1 MFRKPIRE
9 TVAVFPAQESQ
20 LAGLRK
26 TVEEICHQTSL
37 TSKDINNIIL
47 AIEEGATNIIRHAY
61 LLGDGEIRLK
71 VAAFKDFIIF
81 SLFDHGKSFQPP
93 DKTKLDL
100 KKMSAT
106 GRKGGLGFYLIN
118 KVMDRVEYF
127 SLEGENEL
135 RLTKFLTDKGEK
147 KLQWSG
153 GLSLR
158 VKFSAW
164 TFLIV
169 LILVA
174 GAYYFIDSSTT
185 RYIRSRLDKTISA
198 LSNTIAAQTYGY
210 IINHRSD
217 VEFDELA
224 VSYQRANND
233 ILIAVVVV
241 DKGGD
246 VLADSR
252 GLSRL
257 HTLYDPK
264 KLELISTVDSQAVFY
279 PEGGNP
285 ILIRKVNYGGV
296 SIGTVIMEY
305 SIRGTEAQLKQAQ
318 RTVAIVTGIGLLIGI
333 AGIYLLSNYF
343 VRPIGRIVSRVRRF
357 SEGDLDS
364 QLPLTGAE
372 EFYEISKGLNELI
385 MRIRRDR
392 KNIIEREILQKEM
405 QMAEEIQ
412 RALIP
417 KTLPTIQGV
426 DIGAIYKAARM
437 VGGDLFDFV
446 RIDDYTIGVAVADV
460 SGKGIPGSLVMSM
473 VRTALRLE
481 SRGNKSSRNILVHL
495 NDFVADDIKRGR
507 FVTILLCI
515 IDTRTGKMNFA
526 SAGHNPMIHF
536 SSESGQAS
544 FLNARGMPV
553 GIKAGQ
559 ADFAISLEEATVDLH
574 KNDFLVIY
582 TDGVTESRV
591 SRAGAYGTDRII
603 DILKE
608 NAALSASEV
617 AAIIEA
623 DLTRFIGRREQHD
636 DITMVI
642 LKNCPPSD
650 RSESVPASLK
660 DHETSD
666 SAKSQIDLI
675 AIKANGDSSTL
686 PE

>member
-37 TSKDINNIIL
+37 TSKEINNIIL
-47 AIEEGATNIIRHAY
+47 AVEEGATNIIRHAY
-61 LLGDGEIRLK
+61 LLGEGEIRLK
-71 VAAFKDFIIF
+71 VAVFRDFIIL

-135 RLTKFLTDKGEK
+135 RLTRFLTDKGEK

-210 IINHRSD
+210 IINRRSD

-224 VSYQRANND
+224 VSYQRAND
-233 ILIAVVVV
+233 ILTAVVIVNE
-241 DKGGD
+241 GGE

-257 HTLYDPK
+257 HTPYDPK

-285 ILIRKVNYGGV
+285 ILVRKINYGGA
-296 SIGTVIMEY
+296 SIGAVIMEY
-305 SIRGTEAQLKQAQ
+305 STRGTEAQLKQAQ

-446 RIDDYTIGVAVADV
+446 RIDDHTIGVAVADV

-481 SRGNKSSRNILVHL
+481 SRGNRSSRNILVRL
-495 NDFVADDIKRGR
+495 NDFVSDDIKRGM
-507 FVTILLCI
+507 FVTILLSV
-515 IDTRTGKMNFA
+515 IDTRTGKINFA
-526 SAGHNPMIHF
+526 SAGHNPIIHF
-536 SSESGQAS
+536 SSENKQAS

-559 ADFAISLEEATVDLH
+559 ADFAITLEEATIDMH

-591 SRAGAYGTDRII
+591 SRAGAYGTDRVIE
-603 DILKE
+603 ILKE
-608 NAALSASEV
+608 NAELSASEV
-617 AAIIEA
+617 ARIIEA

-642 LKNCPPSD
+642 LKNCPPPD
-650 RSESVPASLK
+650 KAEAALGSLSGN
-660 DHETSD
+660 ERPD
-666 SAKSQIDLI
+666 SSAQSQIDSI
-675 AIKANGDSSTL
+675 TVKATNDSNP